1 MKRIL
6 LAEDE
11 ENIADFVCR
20 GLESFGFDVDR
31 ARRGDEAWTKLQQG
45 DYDLALLDIRMPG
58 MTGLEVCSH
67 LREERG
73 YALPVLMLTALGT
86 TDDIVLGL
94 QAGADDYMVKPFKFT
109 ELVARINALLRR
121 VESYRQAAPLT
132 CGDLSINAA
141 THKARRQDTEVELS
155 TKEYRLLEYLIRHE
169 GETLTRRQLLRD
181 VWDKDFDTNT
191 NIVDLYVRYV
201 RNKIDDPFE
210 LKLIHTITGVGYMMS
225 CREPNATSKKK

>member
-67 LREERG
+67 LREARG
-73 YALPVLMLTALGT
+73 
-86 TDDIVLGL
+86 
-94 QAGADDYMVKPFKFT
+94 
-109 ELVARINALLRR
+109 
-121 VESYRQAAPLT
+121 
-132 CGDLSINAA
+132 
-141 THKARRQDTEVELS
+141 
-155 TKEYRLLEYLIRHE
+155 
-169 GETLTRRQLLRD
+169 
-181 VWDKDFDTNT
+181 
-191 NIVDLYVRYV
+191 
-201 RNKIDDPFE
+201 
-210 LKLIHTITGVGYMMS
+210 
-225 CREPNATSKKK
+225 

>member
-31 ARRGDEAWTKLQQG
+31 ARRGDEAWTKLQHG

-73 YALPVLMLTALGT
+73 YAASGT
-86 TDDIVLGL
+86 DAHGL
-94 QAGADDYMVKPFKFT
+94 RYHRRHRPRSAGGC
-109 ELVARINALLRR
+109 RR
-121 VESYRQAAPLT
+121 LY
-132 CGDLSINAA
+132 
-141 THKARRQDTEVELS
+141 
-155 TKEYRLLEYLIRHE
+155 
-169 GETLTRRQLLRD
+169 GET
-181 VWDKDFDTNT
+181 V
-191 NIVDLYVRYV
+191 
-201 RNKIDDPFE
+201 
-210 LKLIHTITGVGYMMS
+210 
-225 CREPNATSKKK
+225 